1 MVILGIKL
9 CLKLEKLKSRL
20 LFLSVKMYMGKLGL
34 NKDWRDIHQPEW
46 PANMTHVKRTAKMRK
61 KIWYDKIVHNL
72 ALAREH
78 RKTVIK
84 AAGEGWWPE
93 V

>member
-1 MVILGIKL
+1 
-9 CLKLEKLKSRL
+9 
-20 LFLSVKMYMGKLGL
+20 
-34 NKDWRDIHQPEW
+34 
-46 PANMTHVKRTAKMRK
+46 MTHVKRTAKMGK

-84 AAGEGWWPE
+84 AGWRRLVTRSLGFKREGHRQKP
-93 V
+93 

>member
-1 MVILGIKL
+1 
-9 CLKLEKLKSRL
+9 
-20 LFLSVKMYMGKLGL
+20 
-34 NKDWRDIHQPEW
+34 
-46 PANMTHVKRTAKMRK
+46 MTHVKRTAKMGK

-84 AAGEGWWPE
+84 AGWRKLVTRSLGFKREGHRQKP
-93 V
+93 